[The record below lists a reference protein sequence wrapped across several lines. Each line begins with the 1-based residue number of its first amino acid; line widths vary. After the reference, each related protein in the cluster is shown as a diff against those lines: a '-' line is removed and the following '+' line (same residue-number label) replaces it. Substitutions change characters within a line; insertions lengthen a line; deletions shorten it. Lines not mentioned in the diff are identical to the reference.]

1 MFVQAWNIQLCLH
14 KLSRFII
21 YSYGKS
27 VLSSTDFNLNA
38 WGGYTND
45 IRQDLAE
52 NKSWL
57 KVVCTCRNI
66 NTVNWRYGHK
76 LACFTLEQIRKS
88 WILLTKILPVARF
101 KFRNFLL
108 VYVSRKL
115 LKRQP
120 ADILNPEDNTGKWC
134 ISEYSILIAYRA
146 NNWLTFNIFIFILS
160 YNRVTLPSTKKIVT
174 FLKIPVFR

>member
-1 MFVQAWNIQLCLH
+1 MSQESDVCCTTSMYDIQNRCIPDEIDLFYFKTCIITHNNNVIEQNINVSMFDILSVKEPHIQGWNIQLCLD

-38 WGGYTND
+38 WEGYTND
-45 IRQDLAE
+45 IKQDLAE

-76 LACFTLEQIRKS
+76 LACFTLEQILKS
-88 WILLTKILPVARF
+88 WIL
-101 KFRNFLL
+101 
-108 VYVSRKL
+108 
-115 LKRQP
+115 
-120 ADILNPEDNTGKWC
+120 
-134 ISEYSILIAYRA
+134 
-146 NNWLTFNIFIFILS
+146 
-160 YNRVTLPSTKKIVT
+160 
-174 FLKIPVFR
+174 